1 MSSSLKILLIGY
13 GFMGRMHV
21 NVYKMLPNA
30 EVVGCVDPN
39 PENGKKFTESTGQP
53 VFSSLEEAHA
63 AIPFDVVDVCL
74 PTDMHRGATEAGA
87 KLGKHVFSEKP
98 MSISM
103 ADARSMAATCEA
115 NGVRLFIGHCIRF
128 WPEYAYL
135 KKLTDEKRLGE
146 LKSIN
151 LTRYGSFPKWA
162 VKAWTS
168 DPDRAGGGVL
178 DMHIHDTDFAHYLLG
193 KPDQIVSFGTVDQTG
208 PSHVFTTM
216 TFGKKI
222 AHLEG
227 GWNLPQGTPFKHS
240 FRAIYENGAAIM
252 DAGPLT
258 IYEEGKDPF
267 QPEFAKMTGEGG
279 GNISDL
285 GGYYHEIK
293 YFVDCILNDQP
304 FVTVT
309 PQTSLDSLETVLEEI
324 RQIRERQ

>member
-1 MSSSLKILLIGY
+1 
-13 GFMGRMHV
+13 MGRMHT

-30 EVVGCVDPN
+30 EIVGCVDPS
-39 PENGKKFTESTGQP
+39 PENGQKFTEATGKP
-53 VFSSLEEAHA
+53 VYATLEEASQKA
-63 AIPFDVVDVCL
+63 EFDVVDVCL
-74 PTDMHRGATEAGA
+74 PTDLHRGATEAAA
-87 KLGKHVFSEKP
+87 KLKKHVFCEKP

-103 ADARSMAATCEA
+103 PDAESMASTCEA

-135 KKLTDEKRLGE
+135 KKLTDDKTLGE

-178 DMHIHDTDFAHYLLG
+178 DMHIHDTDYILYLLG
-193 KPDQIVSFGTVDQTG
+193 QPDEIVSFGTVDQTG

-216 TFGKKI
+216 KFGSKI

-227 GWNLPQGTPFKHS
+227 GWNFPQGTPFKHA
-240 FRAIYENGAAIM
+240 FRAVYEKGAAIM
-252 DAGPLT
+252 DGGPLT
-258 IYEEGKDPF
+258 IFEDGKEAF
-267 QPEFAKMTGEGG
+267 QPEFTKMSGEGG

-293 YFVDCILNDQP
+293 YFVDCIQANQP

-309 PQTSLDSLETVLEEI
+309 PQTSLASLKVVLEEI
-324 RQIRERQ
+324 RQMRARA